1 MSTSWARSSGN
12 LPASFSFQSEF
23 EAFILGDSKNK
34 KPTAGVTFPMVG
46 WNQVVLISALL
57 SNSPT
62 RRHWHPTTALGD
74 ELDNA

>member
-1 MSTSWARSSGN
+1 
-12 LPASFSFQSEF
+12 
-23 EAFILGDSKNK
+23 
-34 KPTAGVTFPMVG
+34 MVG
-46 WNQVVLISALL
+46 CYQVVLISALL